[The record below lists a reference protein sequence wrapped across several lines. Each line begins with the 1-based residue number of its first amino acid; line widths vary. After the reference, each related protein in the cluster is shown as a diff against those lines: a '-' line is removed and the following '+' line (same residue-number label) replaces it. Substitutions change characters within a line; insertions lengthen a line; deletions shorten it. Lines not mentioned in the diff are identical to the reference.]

1 MDAVVLQINEWFSDA
16 TVDKKVLYS
25 RVEDLCNRFH
35 RPPQLICLQTKASNY
50 LVTRAAKE
58 GNEEEKKRL
67 AFQTLKLGEE
77 ALSKGPDSAE
87 CHKWYAIA
95 IGGVSDFVPIKEK
108 IQNGSYFKEHV
119 DAAIALSP
127 HDATLHHM
135 LGRFCHQIANLSW
148 IERKVANTL
157 FGQVPAVTLKDAVK
171 HLRKAYE
178 LKSDWKENILYLAKC
193 SIELKETAAG
203 RNLIEEGIALPIRG
217 EDDEMCHKEFLL
229 LKNRYSSSK

>member
-1 MDAVVLQINEWFSDA
+1 VETAVSQINEWFTDPS
-16 TVDKKVLYS
+16 VDKKVLYA
-25 RVEDLCNRFH
+25 RIEELCNRFN
-35 RPPQLICLQTKASNY
+35 RPAQLVCLLTKASNY

-58 GNEEEKKRL
+58 GNEDEKKRL

-127 HDATLHHM
+127 NDATLHHM

-157 FGQVPAVTLKDAVK
+157 FGQVPAVTLTDAVQ
-171 HLRKAYE
+171 HLRKAYD

-193 SIELKETAAG
+193 NIELKQMETS
-203 RNLIEEGIALPIRG
+203 RNLIEEGISLPIRG
-217 EDDEMCHKEFLL
+217 EDDEICHKELLL
-229 LKNRYSSSK
+229 LKNRYSK